1 MPRILRPVIER
12 GSATLDGSTLSFLH
26 AGPENGESMVLLHGI
41 PESAE
46 LWRGVMDVLAAAG
59 RAVRAPDLPG
69 YGKTRSD
76 KYSLSA
82 SADLIAAWLRATG
95 GSAWLVGHDLGGG
108 VAQIVAV
115 RHPEL
120 VSRVTFTC
128 AAVEDLWPVLPIR
141 VFQLA
146 ARLGI
151 YPFLAAAGLMEYS
164 PYTWFEFKR
173 AFAKGE
179 RVSPA
184 DRRRVFF
191 DGKIRDATGRRE
203 FAALLRALTNRDT
216 VAVAPK
222 LRFLPMPVQLVWA
235 DRDVFTP
242 WEKTGARLRE
252 LVPSPS
258 VTVVEDSGHFL
269 PLERPAEYA
278 RALLAWH

>member
-1 MPRILRPVIER
+1 MIER
-12 GSATLDGSTLSFLH
+12 TSALVDGSTLSFLQT
-26 AGPENGESMVLLHGI
+26 GPENGEPMVLLHGV

-46 LWRGVMDVLAAAG
+46 LWRGVMKVLAEAG
-59 RAVRAPDLPG
+59 RAVRAPDMPG
-69 YGKTRSD
+69 YGQTRS
-76 KYSLSA
+76 KSYSLSA
-82 SADLIAAWLRATG
+82 SADLIAAWLRASG
-95 GSAWLVGHDLGGG
+95 RPVWLVGHDLGGG
-108 VAQIVAV
+108 VAQIVAA
-115 RHPEL
+115 RRPEL

-128 AAVEDLWPVLPIR
+128 SAVEDLWPVLPIR

-164 PYTWFEFKR
+164 PYTWFEFRR

-191 DGKIRDATGRRE
+191 DSKMRDATGRRE
-203 FAALLRALTNRDT
+203 FAALLRALTNKDT

-222 LRFLPMPVQLVWA
+222 LRALPMPVQLVWA
-235 DRDVFTP
+235 DSDVFTP
-242 WEKTGARLRE
+242 WEKTGARLRD
-252 LVPSPS
+252 LVTSPS
-258 VTVVEDSGHFL
+258 VTIVPESGHFL